1 MSATIEVV
9 CYKSKVLANNESP
22 LMLRITKDRKLKYS
36 SIGVSVNPALW
47 DFEKN
52 RPRRNC
58 PNRLH
63 IERLIADK
71 IEAYRAK
78 KIELQSESKEFTAI
92 SLHERVSD
100 KAIKRTVGKAFQSQ
114 IENLKQAGRGY
125 PDSHRTVRT

>member
-78 KIELQSESKEFTAI
+78 MIELQADMKEF
-92 SLHERVSD
+92 
-100 KAIKRTVGKAFQSQ
+100 Q
-114 IENLKQAGRGY
+114 IRLQNAPL
-125 PDSHRTVRT
+125 VRCSNPKSRI